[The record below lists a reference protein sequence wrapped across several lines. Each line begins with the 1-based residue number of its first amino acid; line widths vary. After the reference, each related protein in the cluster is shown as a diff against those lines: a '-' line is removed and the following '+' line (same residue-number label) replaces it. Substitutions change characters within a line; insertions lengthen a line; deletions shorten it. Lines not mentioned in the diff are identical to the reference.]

1 MNLVLFDHPRIRRQL
16 LPLTFTRPVAAMRAG
31 ISTLKERSE
40 HFLNQ
45 KASWLT
51 DDYLHQKFPLEESE
65 EYLLVNGS
73 VVMDQPLAEAIGN
86 LKPREILKK
95 GGKTIALR
103 SKELDTQKFSCQID
117 YENEVLFIEHPWD
130 LFKNNRVLIISD
142 FERITRG
149 RTSRPLS
156 QTNII
161 TGQGDIFVEP
171 GAIVEGAFLNAS
183 NGPIYIGTDAEIMEG
198 AKIRGPFAIGEK
210 STLKMDAKIYGATTL
225 GPHVKVGGEINNST
239 FLGYSNKA
247 HDGFLGQ
254 AVIGEWCNL
263 GADTNNSN
271 LKNTYDTVRMWCYNK
286 KEFVNTGLQ
295 FCGLVMG
302 DHSKCGINTMF
313 NTGTTIGVNVNIF
326 GPGFPRNFVP
336 SFRWGGA
343 QGFKDYSLKKA
354 FQVAEKVMERRGVKL
369 DQTEKNI
376 LEQVCHM
383 EKEEA

>member
-1 MNLVLFDHPRIRRQL
+1 MNLVLFDNPRIRRQL
-16 LPLTFTRPVAAMRAG
+16 LPLTFTRPIAALRAG

-51 DDYLHQKFPLEESE
+51 DDYLHEKFPLKESE
-65 EYLLVNGS
+65 EYLMVNGS
-73 VVMDQPLAEAIGN
+73 VVMDQRLAEAILD
-86 LKPREILKK
+86 LKPREVLKRGK
-95 GGKTIALR
+95 KTIALR
-103 SKELDTQKFSCQID
+103 SKELDTQKFNCQVD
-117 YENEVLFIEHPWD
+117 YEGDVLFIEHPWD
-130 LFKNNRVLIISD
+130 LFSNNKELISSD
-142 FERITRG
+142 FTRITAG
-149 RTSRPLS
+149 RNSQPLS

-171 GAIVEGAFLNAS
+171 GAVVEGAFLNAS
-183 NGPIYIGTDAEIMEG
+183 NGPIYIGAQAEVMEG
-198 AKIRGPFAIGEK
+198 AKIRGPFAMGEHAV
-210 STLKMDAKIYGATTL
+210 LKMDAKIYGATTL
-225 GPHVKVGGEINNST
+225 GPHVKVGGEINNSI

-271 LKNTYDTVRMWCYNK
+271 LKNTYDNVRMWCYHK
-286 KEFVNTGLQ
+286 REFVNTGLQ

-313 NTGTTIGVNVNIF
+313 NTGTMIGVNVNIF

-343 QGFKDYSLKKA
+343 QGFKNYSLSKA
-354 FQVAEKVMERRGVKL
+354 YQVAETVMERRGIKL
-369 DQTEKNI
+369 DQAEKSI
-376 LEQVCHM
+376 LEHVYSM
-383 EKEEA
+383 EKELE